1 MLTHGPVKRFPFW
14 LALAVSVV
22 GFGVSRGVATS
33 LEREAQHDAQQ
44 TFDFARERLVNDF
57 VSRLERARR
66 GLRGTAAMFATHEG
80 LPDLRTYVARR
91 DLTHEF
97 PGVLGLGFIERVPDS
112 DLARWAVARGVTPQQ
127 LGAGPHYV
135 VSTIEPLEPNRAVLG
150 YDSGSDPVRRAVI
163 ERVIATGSAQVS
175 APIRLV
181 QLPGRTGVLLFEP
194 VFTGD
199 PRTAAERERALRG
212 LVYAPVVFEELLEGV
227 LDAADRQ
234 LDFDVYDQSE
244 GTPQLLYDPD
254 GHQYLPAPRV
264 AQWDVT
270 SKVAWAGRA
279 YEVRVLSTPLFEAK
293 VRHPF
298 WPALVVGLVLSVLIA
313 ALAWQLASGRQKALD
328 AAARVTLDLRS
339 AVHENRALLDTINT
353 HFVVSTADANG
364 TVLWANQA
372 MFDVSGFSREELLG
386 QNHRVLNSKVHPPE
400 FWQEMWA
407 RIGAG
412 QSWRG
417 EVCNRRR
424 DGSLYWVDTLIAP
437 MPDLDGKPN
446 RFISIRA
453 DITSRK
459 EVEAELQRQTK
470 LAEQASLTKSS
481 FLANMSHEIRTPMNG
496 VLGMTELLLG
506 MDLNAEQQ
514 EAARII
520 YRSAEALLS
529 LLNDILDFSKIE
541 AGKVEFEDLAWDPSP
556 VAYDVAELFRPK
568 VLGRGVELLVRVRPG
583 TPAKLR
589 GDAARVR
596 QILVNL
602 VGNAV
607 KFIER
612 GHVLLDVRL
621 EGEQLVFEVSDT
633 GPGIP
638 AERQRILFQ
647 PFTQADAATSRRFGG
662 TGLGLAISRRLAAGL
677 GGTLEFTSREGE
689 GTTFVLKIPARSI
702 ETPAPARPLEGL
714 AVVVEEPSA
723 LQRSIL
729 TEQLRELGAQVEAP
743 DDPFA
748 LRLWSKTDVVVWSDA
763 ILPTALPPGPV
774 HVVQLTRPGPNAL
787 PHVARCASSAVLGQ
801 VIARA
806 VSRSAAPSNVV
817 TLTQAPRSRHLAV
830 LLAED
835 NHINQRVAC
844 AMLEKCGCK
853 VTLAADGSDAV
864 AAFQRGAF
872 DLVLMDC
879 QMPDVDGFDATRAI
893 RAWEASHE
901 RARTPVIALTANA
914 SAEDRSNCLAA
925 GMDDHLSKPLRAANL
940 EALLERLFGA
950 LNRVG

>member
-1 MLTHGPVKRFPFW
+1 MHRPVA
-14 LALAVSVV
+14 LALIVASVGLV
-22 GFGVSRGVATS
+22 LTWLVADR
-33 LEREAQHDAQQ
+33 LQQDAHDDQEQA
-44 TFDFARERLVNDF
+44 FDAGRERVVN
-57 VSRLERARR
+57 
-66 GLRGTAAMFATHEG
+66 
-80 LPDLRTYVARR
+80 DLRTRLRLPLRGLQGAAAMVATHGDRADFAHYVEHR
-91 DLTHEF
+91 DLPHEF
-97 PGVLGLGFIERVPDS
+97 PGLLGLGFIERVEDD
-112 DLARWAVARGVTPQQ
+112 DLERWQFVNGVTAHS
-127 LGAGPHYV
+127 LGPSPHYL
-135 VSTIEPLEPNRAVLG
+135 VSTIAPLEAN
-150 YDSGSDPVRRAVI
+150 RRALGFDCGGDPARRDAL
-163 ERVIATGSAQVS
+163 ERALASREVTVT
-175 APIRLV
+175 PPLRLV
-181 QLPGRTGVLLFEP
+181 QAPDEPGALLVLP
-194 VFTGD
+194 VFFDSFDGA
-199 PRTAAERERALRG
+199 PGQVGLLRG
-212 LVYAPVVFEELLEGV
+212 FVYAPVRFDALLGGLLASGDGL
-227 LDAADRQ
+227 LDV
-234 LDFDVYDQSE
+234 DVYDVSPPGE
-244 GTPQLLYDPD
+244 ALVYDPD
-254 GHQYLPAPRV
+254 GHRLTGLRDA
-264 AQWDVT
+264 AQTASTLVE
-270 SKVAWAGRA
+270 WAGRT
-279 YEVRVLSTPLFEAK
+279 YDVRVRSTEAFEARE
-293 VRHPF
+293 RHPRAL
-298 WPALVVGLVLSVLIA
+298 ALVAGSLVSLLA
-313 ALAWQLASGRQKALD
+313 ALLAWALSASRQRAL
-328 AAARVTLDLRS
+328 AAAAQMTTHLRR
-339 AVHENRALLDTINT
+339 ALHEQQALLDTIDK
-353 HFVVSTADANG
+353 HFIVSTTDAQG
-364 TVLWANQA
+364 TILSVNQA
-372 MFDVSGFSREELLG
+372 MCAVSGYGAAELIG
-386 QNHRVLNSKVHPPE
+386 QNHRILNSRLHAEPM
-400 FWQEMWA
+400 WQDLWA
-407 RIGAG
+407 TINSGR
-412 QSWRG
+412 SWRA
-417 EVCNRRR
+417 EVRNQRR
-424 DGSLYWVDTLIAP
+424 DGSHFWVDTLITP
-437 MPDLDGKPN
+437 LTDLDGKPT
-446 RFISIRA
+446 RFLSIRT
-453 DITSRK
+453 DISARK
-459 EVEAELQRQTK
+459 QAEAELQRQTE
-470 LAEQASLTKSS
+470 LAQQATIAKSG

-506 MDLNAEQQ
+506 MGLNAEQ
-514 EAARII
+514 EGAARIV

-702 ETPAPARPLEGL
+702 ETPAPTRPLEGL

-950 LNRVG
+950 LTRAG